1 MAQNLAQTQPRLNPD
16 VVTAR
21 PQTRPAA
28 QPASKA
34 KTRSLPISGFEIVL
48 AAICG
53 IVIVCFAVNIIH
65 SRIAI
70 TNAQRNL
77 QTTQTQLKQ
86 VNNANASAT
95 QEISELSSR
104 SRLDAVAAKHGLTLN
119 SQNIRNV
126 SK

>member
-1 MAQNLAQTQPRLNPD
+1 M
-16 VVTAR
+16 
-21 PQTRPAA
+21 
-28 QPASKA
+28 
-34 KTRSLPISGFEIVL
+34 
-48 AAICG
+48 
-53 IVIVCFAVNIIH
+53 NIIH
-65 SRIAI
+65 SQIEI

-77 QTTQTQLKQ
+77 QTTQTQLTK

-104 SRLDAVAAKHGLTLN
+104 SRLDAVAQKNGLTLT